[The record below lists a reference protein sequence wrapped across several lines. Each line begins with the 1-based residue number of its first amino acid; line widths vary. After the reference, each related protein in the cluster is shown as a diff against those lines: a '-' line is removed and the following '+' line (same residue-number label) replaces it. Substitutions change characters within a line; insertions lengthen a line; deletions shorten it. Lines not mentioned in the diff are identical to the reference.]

1 MRSRALV
8 PILALCCGVTVANI
22 YVAQPLLTLIAEDF
36 GVSAGAVGTVATLGQ
51 LGYALGLLLFVPLG
65 DVLARRPLIA
75 VLLGGTVAGLALAA
89 GAPTIPVL
97 MLASLALSA
106 ATVVPQLLVPLAA
119 ELAEPERRGRVIAA
133 IQVGILS
140 GVIAGRVVSGV
151 IGEQFGWRS
160 AYVVA
165 AVLTAVTG
173 LLALVVVPP
182 KARSS
187 EPFSYPRLLGSLVT
201 LLRAE
206 PVIRQAC
213 LLQAMVFGTFILF
226 WSTLVFLLTAEP
238 YGFDAGTAALYSL
251 FGLGS
256 AIAAPFIG
264 RLVDRLGALT
274 VVGGG
279 IGLGVVAAVLF
290 AFGQRGIPI
299 VIVAIIL
306 LNVGL
311 QANQI
316 ANQARIF
323 AARPDARNRAN
334 TVYMVSAFG
343 GGSLG
348 AALGTLLYEHV
359 GWTGVGIAG
368 VVGAL
373 LAAAAWLRA
382 AGVVWR
388 AARSEERIGA

>member
-8 PILALCCGVTVANI
+8 PLLALCCGITVANI

-65 DVLARRPLIA
+65 DVLARRPLLG
-75 VLLGGTVAGLALAA
+75 VLLAASIAGLAVAA

-106 ATVVPQLLVPLAA
+106 ATVVPQLLVPLTA
-119 ELAEPERRGRVIAA
+119 ELTAPERRGRVLAA

-151 IGEQFGWRS
+151 LGEEFGWRT

-173 LLALVVVPP
+173 LLALLVVPP
-182 KARSS
+182 KPRAD

-213 LLQAMVFGTFILF
+213 LLQALVFGTFILF

-251 FGLGS
+251 FGLVS
-256 AIAAPFIG
+256 ALAAPFIG
-264 RLVDRLGALT
+264 RLVDRVGALT
-274 VVGGG
+274 VIGGG

-290 AFGQRGIPI
+290 AFGQSGIAF
-299 VIVAIIL
+299 VIVAIVV

-343 GGSLG
+343 GGSIG
-348 AALGTLLYEHV
+348 AALGTTLYDHT
-359 GWTGVGIAG
+359 GWHGVGIAG
-368 VVGAL
+368 VIGAL
-373 LAAAAWLRA
+373 LAAAAWVRA
-382 AGVVWR
+382 AGPVWR
-388 AARSEERIGA
+388 ATRVEERIGA